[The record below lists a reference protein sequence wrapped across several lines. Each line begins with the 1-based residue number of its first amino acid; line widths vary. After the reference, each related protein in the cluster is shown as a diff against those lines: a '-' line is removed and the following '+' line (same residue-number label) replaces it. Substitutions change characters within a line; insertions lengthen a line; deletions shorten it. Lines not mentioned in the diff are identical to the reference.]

1 MPHNINVG
9 PLNRLELSWP
19 VLSVV
24 RPGNPRCLVRL
35 PFGGHAIAE
44 SGWGF
49 DFQGCDLRLVEKA
62 MCDGAI
68 AVDSAVAQERPVA
81 ARFIDGIEI
90 DFSVEDFLLI
100 MGRLGQHA
108 PKGIAEKRSA
118 PELKAGALRFVAAY
132 IAGFVPDSVYHGDK
146 NSIGDGM
153 CALDGAPGIMLD
165 SAILLLF
172 RRMPSDGC

>member
-1 MPHNINVG
+1 MPHNINVS
-9 PLNRLELSWP
+9 PLNRLELSRP

-35 PFGGHAIAE
+35 PFGGHAVAE
-44 SGWGF
+44 RGRRF

-62 MCDGAI
+62 MCNGAI

-100 MGRLGQHA
+100 MGSLGQHA
-108 PKGIAEKRSA
+108 SEWIAEKRCA
-118 PELKAGALRFVAAY
+118 PKLKAGALRFVAAY
-132 IAGFVPDSVYHGDK
+132 IAGFVTDSVYHGHK
-146 NSIGDGM
+146 NSVGD
-153 CALDGAPGIMLD
+153 
-165 SAILLLF
+165 
-172 RRMPSDGC
+172 